1 MSPCAQSSDWVPEA
15 APGGPGAGEAAASAP
30 LAVLISGPRFR
41 GSGKISSRER
51 RVRCTCWGQ
60 SGNPPPR
67 PSVHSGTAQPPRATS
82 GQKGFSLKS
91 QGAHLPSSPQFCLR
105 AAPWEQER
113 FCFFN
118 LEAESFMVSAARIEG
133 TRNKRFP
140 PPPTS
145 RARKAGWGGGL
156 GGGGELPA
164 CDPGICFPRWF
175 F

>member
-1 MSPCAQSSDWVPEA
+1 MRSPLTGFPRPPREAQGQGRRPPRRLWPFSSAVRDFA
-15 APGGPGAGEAAASAP
+15 APGRFPPVNVVCGARAG
-30 LAVLISGPRFR
+30 G
-41 GSGKISSRER
+41 
-51 RVRCTCWGQ
+51 RVET
-60 SGNPPPR
+60 PPPR